1 MTTAARSASTAPRAR
16 ARPSGACCRSSQLSR
31 GEQRERR
38 GRHGR
43 QRGSRLREATRGETP
58 RHGERSRAEIRRR
71 KRAEVD
77 CCGEQPE
84 DDTDPDQGDAERDDH
99 RLPHRIRVV
108 ARAEPAGDEGEAQR
122 RLEDPVRSDDY
133 SPVVYETTVSLMA
146 RPVDPHRRANTLGRA
161 AHYVLQN
168 ASERLGEEIRAEIRR
183 RLAGRRAELE
193 GEGDDAATL
202 VEIWSWV
209 SAEERAPFVRVFFET
224 HVRALSDPKAHRPM
238 IDDWLRFLESRWEPE
253 PLDPATAT
261 LFVAVI
267 RGLLLDR
274 LTATDPD
281 RVDAALGRFTEL
293 LESEHR

>member
-1 MTTAARSASTAPRAR
+1 
-16 ARPSGACCRSSQLSR
+16 
-31 GEQRERR
+31 
-38 GRHGR
+38 
-43 QRGSRLREATRGETP
+43 
-58 RHGERSRAEIRRR
+58 
-71 KRAEVD
+71 
-77 CCGEQPE
+77 
-84 DDTDPDQGDAERDDH
+84 
-99 RLPHRIRVV
+99 
-108 ARAEPAGDEGEAQR
+108 
-122 RLEDPVRSDDY
+122 
-133 SPVVYETTVSLMA
+133 MA
-146 RPVDPHRRANTLGRA
+146 RPVDPHRRAHTLGRA
-161 AHYVLQN
+161 ADYVLEN
-168 ASERLGEEIRAEIRR
+168 GLEGLSLRPLAAALGTSTRMLLYDFESKEQLVDEILAEIRR
-183 RLAGRRAELE
+183 RLAGRLAELQ

-209 SAEERAPFVRVFFET
+209 SAEERAPFMRVFFET